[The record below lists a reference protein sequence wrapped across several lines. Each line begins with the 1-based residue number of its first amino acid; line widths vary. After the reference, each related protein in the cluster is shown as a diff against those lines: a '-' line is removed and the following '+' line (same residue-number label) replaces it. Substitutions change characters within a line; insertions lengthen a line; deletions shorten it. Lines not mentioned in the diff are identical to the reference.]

1 MHKIITDAD
10 SAPSYSSAPP
20 PNVEKQIDK
29 LQCVLF
35 VVFHTFLEIFPGQEK
50 GWRRVMV
57 T

>member
-10 SAPSYSSAPP
+10 SARSYSSAPP

-35 VVFHTFLEIFPGQEK
+35 VVLHTFLETCFLGRDEEK
-50 GWRRVMV
+50 WC
-57 T
+57 

>member
-20 PNVEKQIDK
+20 PNVEKQIGK

-35 VVFHTFLEIFPGQEK
+35 VVFHTFLETCFLGK
-50 GWRRVMV
+50 GRDEEG
-57 T
+57 